1 MEVIFTSEGII
12 ALLTLTFLEIVLGI
26 DNIIFISILTNKLPE
41 KQQPKA
47 RNIGLVLAMAIRIGL
62 LFTLTSLTK
71 LIEPLFHIG
80 EYPISGKDIVL
91 FLGGLFL
98 IAKAISE
105 IHHKIDKKGEVSE
118 EKPPSVTISFS
129 KIIFQIVMLD
139 VVFSID
145 SILTAIGLSDQILL
159 MIIAIVISIII
170 MMLFAG
176 PISRLI
182 QSLPTLQILALSFLI
197 LIGFTLMLEVEA
209 LGIHIPKGYIYFAV
223 FFSLAV
229 ELINIQIRKRKTN
242 VSKS

>member
-1 MEVIFTSEGII
+1 MEAILTSEGII

-26 DNIIFISILTNKLPE
+26 DNIVFISILTNKLPE

-47 RNIGLVLAMAIRIGL
+47 RNIGLLLAMAIRIGL
-62 LFTLTSLTK
+62 LFTLTSLTQ
-71 LIEPLFHIG
+71 LIEPLFSLG
-80 EYPISGKDIVL
+80 KYPISGKDLVL

-105 IHHKIDKKGEVSE
+105 IHHKLDHIEKGKE
-118 EKPPSVTISFS
+118 EKSTPIGLSFS

-145 SILTAIGLSDQILL
+145 SILTAIGLSDKIEL

-242 VSKS
+242 VSKP